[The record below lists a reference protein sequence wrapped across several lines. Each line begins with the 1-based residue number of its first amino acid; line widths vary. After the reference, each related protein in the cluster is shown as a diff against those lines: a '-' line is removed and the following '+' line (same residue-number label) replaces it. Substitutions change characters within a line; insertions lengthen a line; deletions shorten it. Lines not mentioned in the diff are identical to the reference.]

1 VATLIA
7 LWLMAAGHCVGI
19 GIGGTTAVRNRSVFA
34 WSILVTQP
42 AQSCRLLHG
51 RALQCSFTKPAIQAL
66 RSISGGQS
74 SAEQDGHMVSA
85 LGPSWINITARMIT
99 HTLADRRWSWH
110 VQF

>member
-1 VATLIA
+1 
-7 LWLMAAGHCVGI
+7 MGAAEVPKEPKIPNFCDAAI
-19 GIGGTTAVRNRSVFA
+19 FKCLKSSLLQT
-34 WSILVTQP
+34 